1 MNDIGGWT
9 DTWFSGEGKVLNL
22 AISPPAGVRI
32 KVFEN
37 TNKIKERVKIIAED
51 SEDTITV
58 DPDNPDYDKHIFL
71 QGALNSLPV
80 PENIRLEIEV
90 FSCFPPGS
98 SVGTSASVCVALLG
112 ALDVLT
118 PHRHSFEEI
127 ASLAHRVETEKLGKQ
142 SGIQDQICAS
152 YGGVCFIHMTQYPE
166 AVVRKL
172 SLNKTVKKE
181 LNQRFYLIYLGQ
193 SHSSSA
199 LHETVIS
206 SLEKGSR
213 QFAEIRKMSDLAE
226 KAKDYLDRGD
236 LESYGESMVKNNE
249 CQRALHSDL
258 ISEEA
263 DAVIKIAKKYEALG
277 WKVNGAGGKGGSLTL
292 LSSGNSE
299 LRMQMLKEIHK
310 LGRGI
315 RHIPSYLSD
324 NGLVVKD
331 KEPGNLSCPP

>member
-1 MNDIGGWT
+1 
-9 DTWFSGEGKVLNL
+9 
-22 AISPPAGVRI
+22 
-32 KVFEN
+32 
-37 TNKIKERVKIIAED
+37 
-51 SEDTITV
+51 
-58 DPDNPDYDKHIFL
+58 
-71 QGALNSLPV
+71 
-80 PENIRLEIEV
+80 
-90 FSCFPPGS
+90 
-98 SVGTSASVCVALLG
+98 
-112 ALDVLT
+112 
-118 PHRHSFEEI
+118 
-127 ASLAHRVETEKLGKQ
+127 
-142 SGIQDQICAS
+142 
-152 YGGVCFIHMTQYPE
+152 
-166 AVVRKL
+166 
-172 SLNKTVKKE
+172 
-181 LNQRFYLIYLGQ
+181 
-193 SHSSSA
+193 
-199 LHETVIS
+199 
-206 SLEKGSR
+206 
-213 QFAEIRKMSDLAE
+213 MSDLAE